1 MKEHYTASISKLH
14 ARNRNRV
21 RSIFSGALLSLPI
34 AVSLWYESQKSL
46 LVTFMVIKLHRKER
60 QNVNYARI
68 VIRRSCRVV
77 YPLVTYVLQLH
88 YNCM

>member
-1 MKEHYTASISKLH
+1 
-14 ARNRNRV
+14 
-21 RSIFSGALLSLPI
+21 
-34 AVSLWYESQKSL
+34 
-46 LVTFMVIKLHRKER
+46 MVIKLHRKER

-77 YPLVTYVLQLH
+77 YLLLTYVLQLH